1 MKILIDIGH
10 PAHVHFFRNAVSLWR
25 QSGDEVLITSRDKDV
40 TLRLLNEYGLTH
52 KCLSRAHSAKWR
64 LGLELVGREFQLF
77 SVARRFRPDVM
88 AAIAGTF
95 MVHVGRLLNIPTIV
109 FYDTEHAHLQ
119 NSITYPFADH
129 ICTPTAYQGDLGPK
143 HTRYA
148 GYHELAYLHPKRFTP
163 DPAVLKD
170 HGLRDGEKFFI
181 VRFISWSAS
190 HDCGL
195 HGFSESGKRRLI
207 QLLSSAG
214 RVIITSEKALP
225 AEFEQFRMAVS
236 PIRIH
241 DLMAF
246 ASLYIGEGATMAS
259 EAAMLGTPSIF
270 VNTVRAGTIDE
281 QSQRYGLVRQL
292 VEDDPIIREVQML
305 LGAPDSRA
313 EYQLKRQHM
322 LSEKIDVT
330 AWQMEFIQNVVSKKR
345 TGENT

>member
-10 PAHVHFFRNAVSLWR
+10 PAHVHFFRNAIALWR
-25 QSGDEVLITSRDKDV
+25 KAGDEVLITSRDKDV
-40 TLRLLNEYGLTH
+40 TLRLLDEYGLAN
-52 KCLSRAHSAKWR
+52 KCLSRARAGRCS
-64 LGLELVGREFQLF
+64 LGIELMFRECQLF
-77 SVARRFRPDVM
+77 GLARRFKPDVM

-95 MVHVGRLLNIPTIV
+95 MVHVGRLLRIPTVV

-119 NSITYPFADH
+119 NSITYPFADY
-129 ICTPTAYQGDLGPK
+129 ICTPTAYQGDLGKK
-143 HTRYA
+143 HVSYA
-148 GYHELAYLHPKRFTP
+148 GFHELAYLHPNRFTP
-163 DPAVLKD
+163 DPSVLKD

-181 VRFISWSAS
+181 VRFISWAAS

-195 HGFSESGKRRLI
+195 RGFSEKGKRKLV
-207 QLLSSAG
+207 QLLSSGG

-225 AEFEQFRMAVS
+225 PEFEPYRLAVS
-236 PIRIH
+236 PTRIH

-281 QSQRYGLVRQL
+281 QSQRYGLVKQL
-292 VEDDPIIREVQML
+292 VEDDVIIHEVQAL

-313 EYQLKRQHM
+313 EYQTKRRRM
-322 LSEKIDVT
+322 LAEKVDVT
-330 AWQMEFIQNVVSKKR
+330 AWQMEFIQNVVTKMR
-345 TGENT
+345 AR